1 MLFYVHE
8 LQDFTMTQRTGASPH
23 PALLGDDHAGPGAVE
38 RQLDRRLPSGRSLVL
53 RTEAAGEEIEI
64 RSGRGEVEVK
74 IVLTAE
80 GPVVTLG
87 SGKLLFDSSDVSFRC
102 QSFAVQ
108 AAQEVSL
115 KSQGEVNIKANEL
128 RAETD
133 RDIHLNG
140 AYIRLNCTPG
150 APVPQSL
157 ATPQLDA
164 ASAAPHRDCAAG
176 EAASPPQR
184 PVPERDPQGQ
194 D

>member
-1 MLFYVHE
+1 
-8 LQDFTMTQRTGASPH
+8 MTPRTVASPH
-23 PALLGDDHAGPGAVE
+23 AAIPGDDHTGPGAVE
-38 RQLDRRLPSGRSLVL
+38 RQLERRLPSGRSLVL

-87 SGKLLFDSSDVSFRC
+87 SGRLVFDSPDVSFRC

-108 AAQEVSL
+108 AAQEVTL
-115 KSQGEVNIKANEL
+115 NSQGGVSIKANEL
-128 RAETD
+128 RAETAQ
-133 RDIHLNG
+133 DIHLNG

-150 APVPQSL
+150 AAGPQSL
-157 ATPQLDA
+157 SVPQLDA
-164 ASAAPHRDCAAG
+164 GSEVPPRACAAG
-176 EAASPPQR
+176 QAEHHPQR
-184 PVPERDPQGQ
+184 SQPERNPQGQ